1 MWNDLTMSE
10 RADVI
15 KMAVKA
21 GLRDMKSIRD
31 FYDNSLKYADGG
43 SIHIA
48 PSKRGTFTAA
58 ATKHGMGVQEFA
70 SKVLANKDDYSPAM
84 VKKANFAKNAS
95 KWKHDLGGY
104 LFGEG
109 GPKVTLVDSDKVRM
123 NNSGIFSDENG
134 NTIGDS
140 VVLPELTVRPTTPQT
155 NSSSYYQQWL
165 MRQADRGGRN
175 MSSSDREAYDRM
187 MSRVANQ
194 NEVKNFTGFDGTIY
208 KHGNGALEQVSPKFD
223 ALTLGRQFYTDG
235 LFSLISNNSKNTLN
249 RLRYLSTIENG
260 SVSDKLLNDRM
271 LDELTFVNGK
281 RVYKPVKTVEDVVS
295 FTYGLP
301 KGITPKTKLSSLTNE
316 QMYDLAVRDIQR
328 ENPGDWFIGI
338 GNSAKNNRYIHM
350 DANSSII
357 PTTEGFL
364 PTREGFTKVGRYGT
378 PEIWYNKNIPYYP
391 IDLSHTPRTVVTTKK
406 ALGIKNTFGNVVHTP
421 RALKYDDILFG
432 LEPNEFGSYNRV
444 LYSPNKK
451 ASLSTTIYN
460 TSINPDNIFN
470 IQRKVK

>member
-31 FYDNSLKYADGG
+31 FYDNSLKYA
-43 SIHIA
+43 
-48 PSKRGTFTAA
+48 
-58 ATKHGMGVQEFA
+58 
-70 SKVLANKDDYSPAM
+70 
-84 VKKANFAKNAS
+84 
-95 KWKHDLGGY
+95 
-104 LFGEG
+104 EG
-109 GPKVTLVDSDKVRM
+109 GPKATYGKPYYSYDKNMQIETDNGKPILNYSATLPEVNIIPDSKKSPADRNEAKRFREKV
-123 NNSGIFSDENG
+123 FSDNAEREDRDYTQRQIMRSQRDWDNSLEKKALG
-134 NTIGDS
+134 YAQDAMTGIGIGADIVSGYPIYSSLKGSRVLSEADS
-140 VVLPELTVRPTTPQT
+140 LPEYIEGGL
-155 NSSSYYQQWL
+155 WL
-165 MRQADRGGRN
+165 APIGGAVGK
-175 MSSSDREAYDRM
+175 EAY
-187 MSRVANQ
+187 SIG
-194 NEVKNFTGFDGTIY
+194 KNAWNT
-208 KHGNGALEQVSPKFD
+208 
-223 ALTLGRQFYTDG
+223 
-235 LFSLISNNSKNTLN
+235 SKNALD
-249 RLRYLSTIENG
+249 RLRYLGAIENG
-260 SVSDKLLNDRM
+260 SVSNNNLLNDRM
-271 LDELTFVNGK
+271 LNELTFVNGK

-316 QMYDLAVRDIQR
+316 QMYNLALRDIQR

-364 PTREGFTKVGRYGT
+364 PTREGFTKVSRYGT
-378 PEIWYNKNIPYYP
+378 PEIWYNKDIPYYP
-391 IDLSHTPRTVVTTKK
+391 RELSYTPRTVVTTKK
-406 ALGIKNTFGNVVHTP
+406 ALGIEDSYENVIHTP
-421 RALKYDDILFG
+421 RTLKYNDILFG

-451 ASLSTTIYN
+451 APLNTTIYN
-460 TSINPDNIFN
+460 TSTNPDNIFN

>member
-1 MWNDLTMSE
+1 
-10 RADVI
+10 
-15 KMAVKA
+15 
-21 GLRDMKSIRD
+21 
-31 FYDNSLKYADGG
+31 
-43 SIHIA
+43 
-48 PSKRGTFTAA
+48 
-58 ATKHGMGVQEFA
+58 
-70 SKVLANKDDYSPAM
+70 M

-95 KWKHDLGGY
+95 KWKHCLGGY
-104 LFGEG
+104 LFEEG

-123 NNSGIFSDENG
+123 NDNGMFSDESG
-134 NTIGDS
+134 NIIGDS
-140 VVLPELTVRPTTPQT
+140 VVLPDITIKPSAPQT
-155 NSSSYYQQWL
+155 NSQPEYERWL
-165 MRQADRGGRN
+165 LRESERGGRN
-175 MSSSDREAYDRM
+175 FSANDREAYDKM
-187 MSRVANQ
+187 MQRIASQ
-194 NEVKNFTGFDGTIY
+194 NEMKNFTGFDNTLY
-208 KHGNGALEQVSPKFD
+208 QHGNGALETISPEFD

-249 RLRYLSTIENG
+249 RLRYLSAIENG

-316 QMYDLAVRDIQR
+316 QMYDLAVRDIKA
-328 ENPGDWFIGI
+328 ETPGDWFIGI

-350 DANSSII
+350 DTNSSII

-364 PTREGFTKVGRYGT
+364 PTREGYAKVGRYGI

-421 RALKYDDILFG
+421 GTLKYDDILFG

-451 ASLSTTIYN
+451 APLNTTIYN